1 MRKLFVLLFLAV
13 LPLAMSADP
22 VEVNGLWYEL
32 NTDTSPTAVVIN
44 PQDGSHYSGD
54 IVIPSTV
61 SYEGVKY
68 TVTEIGSW
76 SFCWNDDILSVV
88 IPSTITAIGDGAF
101 MGCNNLA
108 YIISNIQVAFDV
120 PKNAFCNSDYAI
132 GETVYYN
139 RSSAILYVPAG
150 SLSNYQSHA
159 GWDLFPMIFEGE
171 RLEEKVD
178 NLKYAYT
185 MASSAATVIKDDYNS
200 LEDVIIPSSV
210 TIGGSLYSVKAI
222 GSSAF
227 YNCYNIHSITFNE
240 GLETICRSA
249 FNACWNAT
257 FGVLPSTIQHVGSEA
272 FFSCGRIKK
281 LIIPEGCKTIDSHAF
296 SWCDLQKLELPST
309 LTRIGERAFIG
320 SRNLDMAISHIVNP
334 YAIQNN
340 VFCKEEHWNENG
352 QSYDKSDAKLYV
364 PSGTKS
370 AYEAL
375 DGWNM
380 FADIIEGEPK
390 EATVDGITY
399 SYVEGQSAAIVVSGD
414 YSGLENVVIPAKV
427 NIGNA
432 SYSVKAIGASA
443 FRECGNIRS
452 ITFNEG
458 LETIG
463 NSAFQSCWN
472 TSFGDLPSTITS
484 IGNYAFDNCNEIK
497 KIVIPANCK
506 SIGNNA
512 FNWCGGLQR
521 VEIPSSITSLGDYAF
536 YGCDNLSAVISRIVS
551 PSDVNI
557 SKSTFAS
564 RDYYYDES
572 GNYVSDFIK
581 SNATLY
587 VPNGKKSGYEVL
599 EGWNMFAD
607 IIEGELKEATVNGLN
622 YSYLEGKGVATVIG
636 RADENLNDITIPGS
650 VTINGKAYAVRTIGV
665 GAFYDLRLQSV
676 TIEDGVETIEK
687 QAFWDSDGISK
698 LVLPSTLKTIGDEAF
713 TYAYI
718 TDLVLPEGLISIGK
732 SAFRSCYRIKKL
744 ELPSTLTSIGENAF
758 YPTRNLS
765 VVSSKIAIPFEIGQ
779 SVFCS
784 EYSSSWDE
792 TQQKDVYTYTP
803 SNATLYV
810 PDGTKSAYEAIAGW
824 NMFADIVEGELKE
837 ATVDGLTYSYLVG
850 KGSATVISG
859 DYSEMKEV
867 TIPGSV
873 TIDGSRYNVKE
884 IGADA
889 FRSCSIETLVVQNG
903 VDVIGEGAFRYN
915 YSLHSVSLPTSLRT
929 ICKEAFYNCRID
941 TLVVPEGVETIGER
955 AFSYQWS
962 SLKSVTFPS
971 TLRSIGREA
980 FRSCTGIQKLEL
992 LASLTSIDEFA
1003 FAGMDNLS
1011 SVTSR
1016 ITNPF
1021 EISESVF
1028 CSEWSSTYDEDQQ
1041 KEVFT
1046 YTPSKANLYVPDGT
1060 LAKYQAIP
1068 GWKIFANIIE
1078 GELKEAKVGNLNYS
1092 YLVGKGN
1099 ATVISGDY
1107 SELHNVTILGTVT
1120 IDGSKYTVKEIGAGA
1135 FRDCNSLDTL
1145 VIETGVETIGKY
1157 AFAYCHHLKSISIP
1171 EGVKTIGEYAFQ
1183 SCGSWSG
1190 GKQKLTLPSTLT
1202 SIGEYAF
1209 SEMSYLSIVT
1219 SKIKTPFEIGQNV
1232 FCRGWYWE
1240 ENDVQVFNKSS
1251 ATLYVPDGTK
1261 SAYEAIAGWN
1271 MFADIVEGELKEAT
1285 VDGLTY
1291 SYLVGKGNA
1300 TVISGDYSEMK
1311 EVTIPGSVTIDGSSY
1326 TVKEIGADAFRNCSI
1341 ETLVVQ
1347 NGVDV
1352 IGEGAFRYNYS
1363 LHSVSLPTSLR
1374 TICRE
1379 AFYNCRI
1386 GSLVVP
1392 KGVETI
1398 GERAFSY
1405 QWSSMKSVTFPST
1418 LRTIGRE
1425 AFISCTGI
1433 QKLELPASLTSIDE
1447 FAFAGMDNL
1456 SSVTSRITDPFE
1468 ISESVFCT
1476 EWSSTY
1482 DEGQQKEIFTYTPSK
1497 ANLYV
1502 PDGTLAKY
1510 QAFSGW
1516 KMFAGMFE
1524 GELQEQVVGDL
1535 KYAYLPST
1543 LTATVVAGDYSELRN
1558 VTVPGTV
1565 TIDGTTYQVKEI
1577 GAGAFRDNWQLESV
1591 IIQNGVETIG
1601 KEAFRWCG
1609 NATFSALPSSLRTIE
1624 QNAFNNCN
1632 NIKILDLPEGLLTIG
1647 NNAFIYC
1654 YGLQK
1659 VILPSTLTSI
1669 GESAFASNNNLSVV
1683 VSHIQPPFAI
1693 SANVFGNEE
1702 WNSETQSYDYTPSA
1716 ATLYVPEGTTA
1727 KYQALEGWMMFANMF
1742 EGELIEYSDGTL
1754 SYTFNNSSK
1763 IATVIKGENYNKLTK
1778 VTVPATITVDGVTS
1792 KVKTI
1797 SARAFSGTPVTS
1809 VEMVDGGVEKIEQ
1822 EAFQSCSQL
1831 TSISLPSS
1839 LTTIDDGAF
1848 RDCNHLTSVTIPA
1861 SVISIGQ
1868 SLFSGCQQLKSIV
1881 VADGNMVYESR
1892 NSNAIIESST
1902 NTLIAACETTVIPN
1916 SVTAIGREAFV
1927 NLGIKEIQ
1935 IPGSVKVI
1943 GENAFNSCHNLTEVF
1958 FPEGLETISS
1968 TAFFACSNLN
1978 LIEFPNSLKE
1988 IEGWAFG
1995 DCNNLLTVVSNIEAP
2010 KALNPDVFGENSNVY
2025 SRATLWVPKGKV
2037 QTYKA
2042 TEGWNRF
2049 ERFDSLLYENLAAPA
2064 VKYDGRH
2071 LSMTIPEEQHAQIY
2085 YSLDGSKPSILYS
2098 DTLTLSSLVTVNA
2111 IARRFGS
2118 YTVDTTRYVVD
2129 YLYDDV
2135 TAHTASGG
2143 LLSKAFEWSGTDK
2156 IEILEINGTLNDEDF
2171 ATIRSMSKLRTL
2183 NMSAVKLANGAI
2195 PAEAFA
2201 NTNLQWFISPYSMT
2215 SVGSNIFKGCQ
2226 QLSAIT
2232 WNSSTTELPQDVATD
2247 VANPNMLV
2255 YAKAQAMIPY
2265 ALKNVII
2272 NGVANNIILADSEG
2286 NCDFRCPVEFTARRI
2301 SYTHNYQQ
2309 LTARGVTQGWETLAL
2324 PFTVTKITHETK
2336 GEITPSSVEG
2346 AQKPFWLYEL
2356 GDNGLEKATQIR
2368 AHVPYLICMPNNDA
2382 YGDEYI
2388 LGGRVTFSA
2397 NNVVISTSGG
2407 TAVSQGNRQFVPTYQ
2422 RVAKANNVYA
2432 LNIGEAYGG
2441 NPVGSVFVAD
2451 YRDVRPFEA
2460 YSVHGSSRA
2469 RIISINDL
2477 GSGDAT
2483 GIFDWMLKDD
2493 GESADAEVKVY
2504 TLSGSLIK
2512 QGRREEVL
2520 RSLPKGLYIIN
2531 GKKVIK

>member
-13 LPLAMSADP
+13 LPLAMSADS

-44 PQDGSHYSGD
+44 PQDGSSYSGD
-54 IVIPSTV
+54 IVIPSTIP
-61 SYEGVKY
+61 YEGAEY

-76 SFCWNDDILSVV
+76 SFCWNNDIHSIV

-132 GETVYYN
+132 GETVNYN
-139 RSSAILYVPAG
+139 SSSAILYVPVG
-150 SLSNYQSHA
+150 SLSTYQSHS
-159 GWDLFPMIFEGE
+159 GWDMFPIIFEGE
-171 RLEEKVD
+171 RLEDIVD
-178 NLKYAYT
+178 NLRYAYT
-185 MASSAATVIKDDYNS
+185 TASSAATVIKDDYNS
-200 LEDVIIPSSV
+200 MEDVIIPSSV
-210 TIGGSLYSVKAI
+210 TIGGSSYSVKAI

-227 YNCYNIHSITFNE
+227 YNCYNIHSISFNE
-240 GLETICRSA
+240 GLEVICRSA

-272 FFSCGRIKK
+272 FFSCGRISK
-281 LIIPEGCKTIDSHAF
+281 LIIPEGCKAIDSNAF

-320 SRNLDMAISHIVNP
+320 SRNLAMVISHIVNP

-340 VFCKEEHWNENG
+340 VFCKEEYWNENG

-399 SYVEGQSAAIVVSGD
+399 SYVEGQGTATVIGRADEELRNIT
-414 YSGLENVVIPAKV
+414 IPATVSIDGKKY
-427 NIGNA
+427 N
-432 SYSVKAIGASA
+432 VKEVGVGAFQGCGIDTLIIQEGVEVISRNA
-443 FRECGNIRS
+443 FRENWGNLRS
-452 ITFNEG
+452 VT
-458 LETIG
+458 LPTSLRTIG
-463 NSAFQSCWN
+463 EGAFYYCYGIRN
-472 TSFGDLPSTITS
+472 LIIPNGVTS
-484 IGNYAFDNCNEIK
+484 IGKEAFRQCYNIQKLEL
-497 KIVIPANCK
+497 PATLT
-506 SIGNNA
+506 SIG
-512 FNWCGGLQR
+512 
-521 VEIPSSITSLGDYAF
+521 EYAF
-536 YGCDNLSAVISRIVS
+536 YPARNLSIVTSRIINPFEIGQSVFC
-551 PSDVNI
+551 SDYSSYWDNTEQKEVY
-557 SKSTFAS
+557 SYTKS
-564 RDYYYDES
+564 E
-572 GNYVSDFIK
+572 
-581 SNATLY
+581 ATLY
-587 VPNGKKSGYEVL
+587 VPNGTKSAYQAID
-599 EGWNMFAD
+599 GWNMFAD
-607 IIEGELKEATVNGLN
+607 IIEGELKETTVNGLN

-650 VTINGKAYAVRTIGV
+650 VTINGKVYAVKTIGV
-665 GAFYDLRLQSV
+665 GAFYDLSLQSV

-718 TDLVLPEGLISIGK
+718 TDLVLPEGLISIGQG
-732 SAFRSCYRIKKL
+732 AFRSCYRINKL

-758 YPTRNLS
+758 YPTRDLS
-765 VVSSKIAIPFEIGQ
+765 VVSSKIATPFEIGQ

-803 SNATLYV
+803 SSATLYV
-810 PDGTKSAYEAIAGW
+810 PNGTKSAYEAIAGW

-850 KGSATVISG
+850 KG
-859 DYSEMKEV
+859 
-867 TIPGSV
+867 
-873 TIDGSRYNVKE
+873 
-884 IGADA
+884 
-889 FRSCSIETLVVQNG
+889 
-903 VDVIGEGAFRYN
+903 
-915 YSLHSVSLPTSLRT
+915 
-929 ICKEAFYNCRID
+929 
-941 TLVVPEGVETIGER
+941 
-955 AFSYQWS
+955 
-962 SLKSVTFPS
+962 
-971 TLRSIGREA
+971 
-980 FRSCTGIQKLEL
+980 
-992 LASLTSIDEFA
+992 
-1003 FAGMDNLS
+1003 
-1011 SVTSR
+1011 
-1016 ITNPF
+1016 
-1021 EISESVF
+1021 
-1028 CSEWSSTYDEDQQ
+1028 
-1041 KEVFT
+1041 
-1046 YTPSKANLYVPDGT
+1046 
-1060 LAKYQAIP
+1060 
-1068 GWKIFANIIE
+1068 
-1078 GELKEAKVGNLNYS
+1078 
-1092 YLVGKGN
+1092 N

-1107 SELHNVTILGTVT
+1107 SELHNVTIPGTVT

-1145 VIETGVETIGKY
+1145 VIEIGVETIGKY

-1219 SKIKTPFEIGQNV
+1219 SKIKTPFEIGQSV

-1311 EVTIPGSVTIDGSSY
+1311 EVTIPGSVTIDGSRY
-1326 TVKEIGADAFRNCSI
+1326 TVKEIGADAFRSSSI

-1352 IGEGAFRYNYS
+1352 IGEGAFRYNYN

-1374 TICRE
+1374 TICKE

-1386 GSLVVP
+1386 DTLVVP
-1392 KGVETI
+1392 EGVETI

-1405 QWSSMKSVTFPST
+1405 QWSSLKSVTFPST

-1447 FAFAGMDNL
+1447 FAFARMDNL
-1456 SSVTSRITDPFE
+1456 SSVTSRITAPFE
-1468 ISESVFCT
+1468 ISESVFCS

-1482 DEGQQKEIFTYTPSK
+1482 DEDQQKEIFTYTPSK

-1510 QAFSGW
+1510 QTFPGW

-1543 LTATVVAGDYSELRN
+1543 LTATVVAGDYSELSK
-1558 VTVPGTV
+1558 VTIPGTV
-1565 TIDGTTYQVKEI
+1565 TISGTTYQVKEI
-1577 GAGAFRDNWQLESV
+1577 GTGAFRNCGQLDSV
-1591 IIQNGVETIG
+1591 VIDNGVETIG
-1601 KEAFRWCG
+1601 KEAFYSCW
-1609 NATFSALPSSLRTIE
+1609 NTTFTKFPSSLRTIGE
-1624 QNAFNNCN
+1624 SAFHNCN
-1632 NIKILDLPEGLLTIG
+1632 NIRILDLPEGLLTIG

-1669 GESAFASNNNLSVV
+1669 GERAFASTNNLSMV
-1683 VSHIQPPFAI
+1683 VSHIQNPFEI
-1693 SANVFGNEE
+1693 SLSVFGYNNG
-1702 WNSETQSYDYTPSA
+1702 WNSETQSYDYTPRA

-1727 KYQALEGWMMFANMF
+1727 KYEALEGWMMFANMF

-1754 SYTFNNSSK
+1754 TYTFNNSSK

-1792 KVKTI
+1792 TVKTI

-1809 VEMVDGGVEKIEQ
+1809 VEMVDGGVEMIEQ

-1839 LTTIDDGAF
+1839 LTAIDDGAF
-1848 RDCNHLTSVTIPA
+1848 RDCNRLTSVTIPA

-1902 NTLIAACETTVIPN
+1902 NTLISACETTVIPN

-1943 GENAFNSCHNLTEVF
+1943 GENAFNSCHNLTEVS

-2049 ERFDSLLYENLAAPA
+2049 ERFDSLLHENLAAPA

-2129 YLYDDV
+2129 YLYDGV

-2156 IEILEINGTLNDEDF
+2156 IETLEINGTLNDEDY

-2183 NMSAVKLANGAI
+2183 NMSAVKLANGSI

-2247 VANPNMLV
+2247 VGNPNMLV

-2368 AHVPYLICMPNNDA
+2368 AHVPYLICMPNNDV

-2422 RVAKANNVYA
+2422 SVAKANNVYA

-2477 GSGDAT
+2477 GSDDAT

>member
-13 LPLAMSADP
+13 LPLAMSADS

-44 PQDGSHYSGD
+44 PQDGSSYSGD
-54 IVIPSTV
+54 IVIPSTIP
-61 SYEGVKY
+61 YEGAEY

-76 SFCWNDDILSVV
+76 SFCWNNDIHSIV

-132 GETVYYN
+132 GETVNYN
-139 RSSAILYVPAG
+139 SSSAILYVPVG
-150 SLSNYQSHA
+150 SLSTYQSHS
-159 GWDLFPMIFEGE
+159 GWDMFPIIFEGE
-171 RLEEKVD
+171 RLEDIVD
-178 NLKYAYT
+178 NLRYAYT
-185 MASSAATVIKDDYNS
+185 TASSAATVIKDDYNS
-200 LEDVIIPSSV
+200 MEDVIIPSSV
-210 TIGGSLYSVKAI
+210 TIGGSSYSVKAI

-227 YNCYNIHSITFNE
+227 YNCYNIHSISFNE
-240 GLETICRSA
+240 GLEVICRSA

-272 FFSCGRIKK
+272 FFSCGRISK
-281 LIIPEGCKTIDSHAF
+281 LIIPEGCKAIDSNAF

-320 SRNLDMAISHIVNP
+320 SRNLAMVISHIVNP

-340 VFCKEEHWNENG
+340 VFCKEEYWNENG

-399 SYVEGQSAAIVVSGD
+399 SYVEGQGTATVIGRADEELRNIS
-414 YSGLENVVIPAKV
+414 IPATVSINGKKY
-427 NIGNA
+427 N
-432 SYSVKAIGASA
+432 VKEVGVGAFKNCGIETLVIQEGVEVIAKNA
-443 FRECGNIRS
+443 FRENWGNLRS
-452 ITFNEG
+452 VT
-458 LETIG
+458 LPTSLRTIG
-463 NSAFQSCWN
+463 V
-472 TSFGDLPSTITS
+472 G
-484 IGNYAFDNCNEIK
+484 
-497 KIVIPANCK
+497 
-506 SIGNNA
+506 
-512 FNWCGGLQR
+512 
-521 VEIPSSITSLGDYAF
+521 AF
-536 YGCDNLSAVISRIVS
+536 YGCSGIRELVIPNGVTSIGEESFRECENMLKLELPATLTSIGEYAFCPARNLSVVTSRITNLFEIGQSVFCS
-551 PSDVNI
+551 EYS
-557 SKSTFAS
+557 SAW
-564 RDYYYDES
+564 DETQQK
-572 GNYVSDFIK
+572 YVYTYTP

-587 VPNGKKSGYEVL
+587 VPDGSKSAYQAID
-599 EGWNMFAD
+599 GWNMFAD
-607 IIEGELKEATVNGLN
+607 IIEGELKETTVNGLNYSYLDGKGTATVIGRADEELRNITIPATVSIDGKKYNVKEVGVGAFQGCGIDTLIIQEGVEVISRNAFRENWGNLRSVTLPTSLRTIGEGAFYYCYGIRNLIIPNGVTSIGKEAFRQCYNIQKLELPATLTSIGEYAFYPARNLSIVTSRIINPFEIGQSVFCSDYSSYWDNTEQKEVYSYTKSEATLYVPNGTKSAYQAIDGWNMFADIIEGELKETTVNGLN

-650 VTINGKAYAVRTIGV
+650 VTINGKVYAVKTIGV
-665 GAFYDLRLQSV
+665 GAFYDLSLQSV

-718 TDLVLPEGLISIGK
+718 TDLVLPEGLISIGQG
-732 SAFRSCYRIKKL
+732 AFRSCYRINKL

-758 YPTRNLS
+758 YPTRDLS
-765 VVSSKIAIPFEIGQ
+765 VVSSKIATPFEIGQ

-803 SNATLYV
+803 S
-810 PDGTKSAYEAIAGW
+810 
-824 NMFADIVEGELKE
+824 
-837 ATVDGLTYSYLVG
+837 
-850 KGSATVISG
+850 
-859 DYSEMKEV
+859 
-867 TIPGSV
+867 
-873 TIDGSRYNVKE
+873 
-884 IGADA
+884 
-889 FRSCSIETLVVQNG
+889 
-903 VDVIGEGAFRYN
+903 
-915 YSLHSVSLPTSLRT
+915 
-929 ICKEAFYNCRID
+929 
-941 TLVVPEGVETIGER
+941 
-955 AFSYQWS
+955 
-962 SLKSVTFPS
+962 
-971 TLRSIGREA
+971 
-980 FRSCTGIQKLEL
+980 
-992 LASLTSIDEFA
+992 
-1003 FAGMDNLS
+1003 
-1011 SVTSR
+1011 
-1016 ITNPF
+1016 
-1021 EISESVF
+1021 
-1028 CSEWSSTYDEDQQ
+1028 
-1041 KEVFT
+1041 
-1046 YTPSKANLYVPDGT
+1046 
-1060 LAKYQAIP
+1060 
-1068 GWKIFANIIE
+1068 
-1078 GELKEAKVGNLNYS
+1078 
-1092 YLVGKGN
+1092 
-1099 ATVISGDY
+1099 
-1107 SELHNVTILGTVT
+1107 
-1120 IDGSKYTVKEIGAGA
+1120 
-1135 FRDCNSLDTL
+1135 
-1145 VIETGVETIGKY
+1145 
-1157 AFAYCHHLKSISIP
+1157 
-1171 EGVKTIGEYAFQ
+1171 
-1183 SCGSWSG
+1183 
-1190 GKQKLTLPSTLT
+1190 
-1202 SIGEYAF
+1202 
-1209 SEMSYLSIVT
+1209 
-1219 SKIKTPFEIGQNV
+1219 
-1232 FCRGWYWE
+1232 
-1240 ENDVQVFNKSS
+1240 S
-1251 ATLYVPDGTK
+1251 ATLYVPNGTK

-1311 EVTIPGSVTIDGSSY
+1311 EVTIPGSVTIDGSRY
-1326 TVKEIGADAFRNCSI
+1326 TVKEIGADAFRSSSI

-1352 IGEGAFRYNYS
+1352 IGEGAFRYNYN

-1374 TICRE
+1374 TICKE

-1386 GSLVVP
+1386 DTLVVP
-1392 KGVETI
+1392 EGVETI

-1405 QWSSMKSVTFPST
+1405 QWSSLKSVTFPST

-1447 FAFAGMDNL
+1447 FAFARMDNL
-1456 SSVTSRITDPFE
+1456 SSVTSRITAPFE
-1468 ISESVFCT
+1468 ISESVFCS

-1482 DEGQQKEIFTYTPSK
+1482 DEDQQKEIFTYTPSK

-1510 QAFSGW
+1510 QTFPGW

-1543 LTATVVAGDYSELRN
+1543 LTATVVAGDYSELSK
-1558 VTVPGTV
+1558 VTIPGTV
-1565 TIDGTTYQVKEI
+1565 TISGTTYQVKEI
-1577 GAGAFRDNWQLESV
+1577 GTGAFRNCGQLDSV
-1591 IIQNGVETIG
+1591 VIDNGVETIG
-1601 KEAFRWCG
+1601 KEAFYSCW
-1609 NATFSALPSSLRTIE
+1609 NTTFTKFPSSLRTIGE
-1624 QNAFNNCN
+1624 SAFHNCN
-1632 NIKILDLPEGLLTIG
+1632 NIRILDLPEGLLTIG

-1669 GESAFASNNNLSVV
+1669 GERAFASTNNLSMV
-1683 VSHIQPPFAI
+1683 VSHIQNPFEI
-1693 SANVFGNEE
+1693 SLSVFGYNNG
-1702 WNSETQSYDYTPSA
+1702 WNSETQSYDYTPRA

-1727 KYQALEGWMMFANMF
+1727 KYEALEGWMMFANMF

-1754 SYTFNNSSK
+1754 TYTFNNSSK

-1792 KVKTI
+1792 TVKTI

-1809 VEMVDGGVEKIEQ
+1809 VEMVDGGVEMIEQ

-1839 LTTIDDGAF
+1839 LTAIDDGAF
-1848 RDCNHLTSVTIPA
+1848 RDCNRLTSVTIPA

-1902 NTLIAACETTVIPN
+1902 NTLISACETTVIPN

-1943 GENAFNSCHNLTEVF
+1943 GENAFNSCHNLTEVS

-2049 ERFDSLLYENLAAPA
+2049 ERFDSLLHENLAAPA

-2129 YLYDDV
+2129 YLYDGV

-2156 IEILEINGTLNDEDF
+2156 IETLEINGTLNDEDY

-2183 NMSAVKLANGAI
+2183 NMSAVKLANGSI

-2247 VANPNMLV
+2247 VGNPNMLV

-2368 AHVPYLICMPNNDA
+2368 AHVPYLICMPNNDV

-2422 RVAKANNVYA
+2422 SVAKANNVYA

-2477 GSGDAT
+2477 GSDDAT